1 MCGSCIG
8 VGGIHNVM
16 RVNIHIVKYM
26 SNYDKSGDSFD
37 YIYVFKDFDGCYL
50 VEGQDL
56 GKRFRC

>member
-26 SNYDKSGDSFD
+26 SNYDRSGDSFD

-50 VEGQDL
+50 A
-56 GKRFRC
+56 